1 MSSGTTKGKN
11 KQFQSSFFH
20 FVSGRSECF
29 HRLLK
34 WGFYLSI
41 DLCSDP
47 QLSPENGV
55 LQQEYWSGLPFP
67 PLGDLPDP
75 GIEPM
80 SPAVAGRFLTT
91 EPQRKPLYF
100 KYSSSS
106 IFYSFKSLPPFF
118 LFPPP
123 QHQSRQTPETPFTV
137 SINRSEVPPF
147 PANHSLK
154 AFSFLSPLKKQK

>member
-1 MSSGTTKGKN
+1 MQVPVPRTAQAVVVQALSHVQLSATPAL
-11 KQFQSSFFH
+11 QPA
-20 FVSGRSECF
+20 
-29 HRLLK
+29 RLLCP
-34 WGFYLSI
+34 WDFFR
-41 DLCSDP
+41 
-47 QLSPENGV
+47 
-55 LQQEYWSGLPFP
+55 QEHWSGLPFP